1 MLRAHSDEQAFREYK
16 SGIPVQR
23 PRKRRTFGVYS
34 VNRRKSGQSEPLR
47 GANTDSRAHALSFAL
62 SFGCS
67 DQFTTRALVRRRSGV
82 ISSVAATQSRLL
94 RPRPPTSL
102 RGSIIRQIRQL
113 CAIRGRS
120 SSFTSAARRPWARE
134 CARRASSCQ
143 SSSGHGRGP
152 PESGP
157 LERLTIYGQ
166 IRAFG
171 HTGVA
176 SDRPSGTGSVAA
188 TV

>member
-34 VNRRKSGQSEPLR
+34 VNGRKSGQSEPLR

-82 ISSVAATQSRLL
+82 ISSVAATQSRLR
-94 RPRPPTSL
+94 RPKPTSSL

-113 CAIRGRS
+113 CAIRRS
-120 SSFTSAARRPWARE
+120 SSFTSAARRPSARE

-166 IRAFG
+166 VRAFG

-176 SDRPSGTGSVAA
+176 SDRPSGTGSVAP